1 MTKTDKIQKFR
12 KILAEQGTELT
23 IKQAEF
29 LYKSAMKIVKRSK
42 KLSQSDLWEME
53 KCQIDG
59 MTEKEKEEAI
69 SLYQHIRDLK

>member
-29 LYKSAMKIVKRSK
+29 LYKSAMEIVKRSK